1 MPAWLNSVMYS
12 TFPAISGDGDRDDDR
27 DEDLLI
33 VKEKCYP
40 LDRYYFLGSFSLEM
54 FLRMFLNFNNGNLIT
69 FKLHIDKIR
78 Q

>member
-33 VKEKCYP
+33 VKEKYYP
-40 LDRYYFLGSFSLEM
+40 LEHITGWTV
-54 FLRMFLNFNNGNLIT
+54 LI
-69 FKLHIDKIR
+69 F
-78 Q
+78 

>member
-1 MPAWLNSVMYS
+1 MYS

-40 LDRYYFLGSFSLEM
+40 LKHTTRWTVLYFLASFNLGIGKYKAVKNKLFFSE
-54 FLRMFLNFNNGNLIT
+54 LRVCSQNLI
-69 FKLHIDKIR
+69 I
-78 Q
+78 

>member
-1 MPAWLNSVMYS
+1 MYS

-40 LDRYYFLGSFSLEM
+40 LEYITRWTV
-54 FLRMFLNFNNGNLIT
+54 LIFWAVSAWKCCHT
-69 FKLHIDKIR
+69 DVLKF

>member
-1 MPAWLNSVMYS
+1 MYS

-40 LDRYYFLGSFSLEM
+40 LEH
-54 FLRMFLNFNNGNLIT
+54 IT
-69 FKLHIDKIR
+69 RWTVIIF
-78 Q
+78 

>member
-1 MPAWLNSVMYS
+1 MYS

-40 LDRYYFLGSFSLEM
+40 LEHITRWTVLGQFHP
-54 FLRMFLNFNNGNLIT
+54 GNVLT
-69 FKLHIDKIR
+69 DVLKF

>member
-33 VKEKCYP
+33 AKEKCYP
-40 LDRYYFLGSFSLEM
+40 LEHITRWTV
-54 FLRMFLNFNNGNLIT
+54 LI
-69 FKLHIDKIR
+69 FWAVKA
-78 Q
+78 